1 MSIILENDSVFPQH
15 ENGSSTLEISENNK
29 PEGGHAR
36 RYSTGD
42 IAIPY
47 TRVKILSRYLASS
60 TSSCH
65 DYCKYGIKD
74 DSETKTSN
82 PILKRITEKQCRETR
97 KTVALA
103 ERRRTFSVA
112 SIPFPGSKRH
122 NSSVP
127 VVIGRK
133 VSSSTKRKIVLSEQL
148 SLPVKIK
155 DAGEKKV
162 LVRPTVSS
170 SVKKVVSV
178 IPKHSVK
185 RDSQPKGQNKVVKE
199 EIDNYQNK
207 ARKLS
212 RNGILTAGLS
222 APPAEKFLGRAKKG
236 IHATQLP
243 QSSEKNLVIH
253 IKDVTTQVIRRAPLS
268 SSALSKSS
276 HSSASCECH
285 ESDIMNTVA
294 NKLPSKTRP
303 RKGGVICTTEK
314 KSADRRV
321 SFRSGKVFE
330 LQPENRTSKGLRF
343 RRRALNDGQMAG
355 EVDTRKNNLKNKEVC
370 GSEANITK
378 MESEKVV
385 LRHKDVQEKKIVQ
398 SLLNNLIEE
407 TACKLVE
414 NRKSKVK
421 ALVSAFETVI
431 SLQDSTTSSTFCAC

>member
-15 ENGSSTLEISENNK
+15 ENGSSALEISENNK
-29 PEGGHAR
+29 AR
-36 RYSTGD
+36 RWSCKKKDEEHFPLLPFHFLVQKDT
-42 IAIPY
+42 
-47 TRVKILSRYLASS
+47 TLVFLLSL
-60 TSSCH
+60 
-65 DYCKYGIKD
+65 G
-74 DSETKTSN
+74 
-82 PILKRITEKQCRETR
+82 EKFRHQLRE
-97 KTVALA
+97 KLYYQ
-103 ERRRTFSVA
+103 
-112 SIPFPGSKRH
+112 K
-122 NSSVP
+122 
-127 VVIGRK
+127 
-133 VSSSTKRKIVLSEQL
+133 QL
-148 SLPVKIK
+148 SLPVKTK

-162 LVRPTVSS
+162 LVRPTLSS

-199 EIDNYQNK
+199 EINNYQNK

-222 APPAEKFLGRAKKG
+222 APPADQKLLGRAKKG

-303 RKGGVICTTEK
+303 RKGG
-314 KSADRRV
+314 
-321 SFRSGKVFE
+321 
-330 LQPENRTSKGLRF
+330 PENRTSKGLRF

>member
-112 SIPFPGSKRH
+112 SIPFP
-122 NSSVP
+122 
-127 VVIGRK
+127 
-133 VSSSTKRKIVLSEQL
+133 EQL

-162 LVRPTVSS
+162 LVRPTLSS

-314 KSADRRV
+314 KSADRKV

>member
-47 TRVKILSRYLASS
+47 TRVRILSRYLASS

-65 DYCKYGIKD
+65 DYCKYGIKN

-97 KTVALA
+97 KNVALA

-112 SIPFPGSKRH
+112 SIPFPASKRH

-133 VSSSTKRKIVLSEQL
+133 VSSSTKKKIVLSEQL

-155 DAGEKKV
+155 DAGEMKV
-162 LVRPTVSS
+162 LVRPTLSS

-207 ARKLS
+207 ATKLS

-253 IKDVTTQVIRRAPLS
+253 IKDVTTQVIS

-303 RKGGVICTTEK
+303 RNGGVICTTEK
-314 KSADRRV
+314 KSADRKVR
-321 SFRSGKVFE
+321 FRSGKVFE
-330 LQPENRTSKGLRF
+330 LQPENRTSKGLGF
-343 RRRALNDGQMAG
+343 RRRALNDGQMG

-431 SLQDSTTSSTFCAC
+431 SLQDSTTSSTFCA